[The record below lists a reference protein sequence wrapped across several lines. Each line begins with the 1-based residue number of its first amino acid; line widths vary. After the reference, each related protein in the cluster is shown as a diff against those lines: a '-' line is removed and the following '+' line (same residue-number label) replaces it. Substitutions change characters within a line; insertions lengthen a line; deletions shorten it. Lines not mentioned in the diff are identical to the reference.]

1 MTNPER
7 PSPRPWLRSANGY
20 TLVEL
25 LIVLT
30 IILLVSAATLPVI
43 MPAMRQRQV
52 NEAARIFQA
61 ALAGARDLAISK
73 NAPRGIRLLP
83 DPLLTQPVV
92 GSTDSNGNNIGG
104 AITWA
109 CNRFVPIEPASDYSE
124 GRVTFFDANWS
135 SGQYTQ
141 WFLDPNYQDVAA
153 KYSPLASTN
162 GTSVLMLLQSFIEPG
177 VSNISTTVELTSWA
191 WNLRVGDKIQI
202 ANPQNASQPITPGTG
217 NVYTIIGPVVDPNPD
232 NYINYGANG
241 PPSPSNYVNPPP
253 EYLLLVNGVDDD
265 GDGLV
270 DNPFNGVSLNTNYE
284 PEKWLGAQVQE
295 SYSHYDGFAPA
306 KPSIRRYV
314 AKRRPV
320 PARGARETLFPANV
334 VVDLTTWNLTQ
345 ERSRI
350 PVDGDARYIDILLD
364 PSGQVIQS
372 TRYSNPANFISPFLH
387 FWLTDR
393 EGVVEPPYTVNTDG
407 TFTFQSLL
415 STGTVY
421 LPMPSGTSGY
431 APTNGQTLQ
440 GERMLLTIFAKTGNI
455 TTNSLQNFDGTDI
468 NAPFYAAQRGER
480 ETP

>member
-1 MTNPER
+1 MTNPKR
-7 PSPRPWLRSANGY
+7 PSPRSWLRSANGY

-83 DPLLTQPVV
+83 DPLLTLPAV
-92 GSTDSNGNNIGG
+92 GQVNKNGNNVGG

-109 CNRFVPIEPASDYSE
+109 CNRFVPIEPASDYRE
-124 GRVTFFDANWS
+124 GRVTFFNPAWNSKNAW
-135 SGQYTQ
+135 Y
-141 WFLDPNYQDVAA
+141 LDGA
-153 KYSPLASTN
+153 YSDYVNHYGTN
-162 GTSVLMLLQSFIEPG
+162 GISGVLMLLQSY
-177 VSNISTTVELTSWA
+177 VDSNTASIELTSWA
-191 WNLRVGDKIQI
+191 WNIRVGDRIQFESSG
-202 ANPQNASQPITPGTG
+202 NLEQGTGIG
-217 NVYTIIGPVVDPNPD
+217 NVYTVVGPVATPNPEGF
-232 NYINYGANG
+232 INYLNDA
-241 PPSPSNYVNPPP
+241 PPTPSGSYPSGLPAP
-253 EYLLLVNGVDDD
+253 EFLLLVNGVDDD
-265 GDGLV
+265 GDGFV
-270 DNPFNGVSLNTNYE
+270 DYGFDGIDNNSNGLIDTNDPTE
-284 PEKWLGAQVQE
+284 VAFETEKWLGAQVKQAA
-295 SYSHYDGFAPA
+295 SPA
-306 KPSIRRYV
+306 TSVLRYV

-345 ERSRI
+345 ERSRLPI
-350 PVDGDARYIDILLD
+350 DGDARYIDILLD

-372 TRYSNPANFISPFLH
+372 TRYSSPANFISPFLH

-393 EGVVEPPYTVNTDG
+393 EGVIEPPHIVNTDG

-421 LPMPSGTSGY
+421 LPMPTGTSGY
-431 APTNGQTLQ
+431 SPTNGQTLQ

-455 TTNSLQNFDGTDI
+455 TTNSLQSFDGTDT